1 MVKTEKKTSESNGG
15 IKMTPVLELKNVSKI
30 MGKKVL
36 VEDISFTIN
45 KGEIFGFLGP
55 NGAGKTTTI
64 KMITGLYSISKGEIF
79 IDGKNVKKEFEKA
92 LSGVGGIIENPEM
105 YGYLTGRDN
114 LRLYAR
120 MHGGITKDRI
130 EEIIS
135 LVKLG
140 NRIDDKVSKYSLG
153 MRQRLGVAQALLHN
167 PRLLILDEPTNGLD
181 PMGIKEL
188 RETLRQLAEKEGLS
202 VMVSSHLLS
211 EMELM
216 CDRFGI
222 IDGGKMID
230 IKTIDDIKKDVKSSI
245 KTYVL
250 EVSRKEEIV
259 KIIKEK
265 FSKTKPEICED
276 GIRVSCEKETIAQI
290 NKEVVLSGAALYLVS
305 YENKTL
311 EDEFMKVTTGSKGQI
326 R

>member
-1 MVKTEKKTSESNGG
+1 MSA
-15 IKMTPVLELKNVSKI
+15 VLELKNVSKI
-30 MGKKVL
+30 MNGKAL

-64 KMITGLYSISKGEIF
+64 KMITGLYSISKGEIY
-79 IDGKNVKKEFEKA
+79 IGGKSVKKNFEKA
-92 LSGVGGIIENPEM
+92 LKGVGGIIENPEM
-105 YGYLTGRDN
+105 YGYLTGREN
-114 LRLYAR
+114 LKLYAR
-120 MHGGITKDRI
+120 MHGGISKERI
-130 EEIIS
+130 NEVVK

-140 NRIDDKVSKYSLG
+140 NRIDDKVSRYSLG

-167 PRLLILDEPTNGLD
+167 PSLLILDEPTNGLD

-188 RETLRQLAEKEGLS
+188 RETLRDLAEKEGLS

-230 IKTIDDIKKDVKSSI
+230 IKTIGDIKKNETKTVKSYKI
-245 KTYVL
+245 
-250 EVSRKEEIV
+250 EIDT
-259 KIIKEK
+259 KEK
-265 FSKTKPEICED
+265 
-276 GIRVSCEKETIAQI
+276 
-290 NKEVVLSGAALYLVS
+290 AL
-305 YENKTL
+305 
-311 EDEFMKVTTGSKGQI
+311 
-326 R
+326 